1 MKPVGNVLLNNMYD
15 WLWIFQTED
24 IFQCFQFHFIKK
36 EFRKDAK
43 MKSLNVFTV
52 LWNLE
57 TDEYNYL
64 KTLIRYQGTETESF
78 FCRKCLLRGLKLDHV
93 VLALIPIF

>member
-1 MKPVGNVLLNNMYD
+1 MFSVSFY
-15 WLWIFQTED
+15 
-24 IFQCFQFHFIKK
+24 KK

-52 LWNLE
+52 RWNLE

-64 KTLIRYQGTETESF
+64 KTLIRYQSTETESF